1 MYNTSQKFGNSK
13 VFNCSALCSLFLFFS
28 QISLRFLLQQIST
41 VLKQHIFWKKR
52 TFCLPLPA
60 VYIPETDKY
69 SCLHSNRW
77 EKMPLVESTCC
88 MNCHKLLQRIVVL
101 ETKLFAGLPKQTE
114 HTADGHH
121 GPPQHTA
128 GESCESSESKQFIP
142 SVEEQVET
150 DRRTN
155 RWHKQGARRK
165 GSRDIRL
172 SRVSL
177 IAAVAS
183 STPDTAMTRLAS
195 TGILQPPIHLENR
208 FETLMN
214 VDEESQNMTKLGSN
228 QPAANIATNRRS
240 RSSRRR
246 HSAQSAAEPRTLI
259 VGDSIIRNVS
269 TRTTTTC
276 CFPQATV
283 SDVNKELRSI
293 VMKHKTANR
302 VIIHVGKNDIRI
314 GQSELLK
321 QDFSELFETLQRLEV
336 QSFISG
342 PLPAR
347 GTNMFSRLLGLNTWL
362 QRTCSAKGVNF
373 IDNFN
378 IFWGHRQLFKLDGL
392 HPNKLGARVLK
403 DNFYFSLRHPSV
415 VCANPLIHS
424 PGQNMSDHRTSY
436 QLPSHYVVEESHK
449 DTDNATQP
457 KQALLMDIPAEPCT
471 QSSSH
476 ADCDVLQQLQ
486 DSAPKDD
493 FLENSLGSQ
502 DNTSP
507 ETPELEPHS
516 PDTLSLSPASPLL
529 SFSQKMEE
537 LVYAGTKLSASPQIS
552 TKKRRAPQPQKT
564 AGSALPPPPV
574 RALRPLPQRK
584 GPNPPPSAVGEP
596 KTTDNSSQWYVSGPR
611 YISSNI
617 HKRLQNKR
625 EPSVPVAFSI
635 SVLSRDRRSKA
646 FSSRTADPSNLRPVM
661 HQSKIA
667 VETKCNSIKLAFLNT
682 RSLKNKS
689 FVINDLITTN
699 NLDFM
704 FLIETWLEDNCSAT
718 VLTETAPPNFN
729 FISVCRTVRRGGGVA
744 ALFKDVYQ
752 CKQVSFGQYLSFEC
766 LGIVLKGAPRIL
778 FIIIY
783 RPPKYSPAFVEEF
796 TELLSMISSEF
807 DCFAIAGDFNIHID
821 NAEIKTTKEIVTV
834 FKHFWPDSACARTH
848 TQSWTHSRFTHQ

>member
-1 MYNTSQKFGNSK
+1 M
-13 VFNCSALCSLFLFFS
+13 
-28 QISLRFLLQQIST
+28 
-41 VLKQHIFWKKR
+41 
-52 TFCLPLPA
+52 
-60 VYIPETDKY
+60 
-69 SCLHSNRW
+69 
-77 EKMPLVESTCC
+77 
-88 MNCHKLLQRIVVL
+88 VL

-128 GESCESSESKQFIP
+128 GESCESSESQQFIP
-142 SVEEQVET
+142 SVEEQAET

-155 RWHKQGARRK
+155 RWHKQGARPK
-165 GSRDIRL
+165 GSRDTRL
-172 SRVSL
+172 SRVSR

-183 STPDTAMTRLAS
+183 STPDTAMTRLVS

-208 FETLMN
+208 FEALMN

-228 QPAANIATNRRS
+228 QPAANIATNRHS

-269 TRTTTTC
+269 SRTATTC

-302 VIIHVGKNDIRI
+302 VIIHVGKNDIRKR
-314 GQSELLK
+314 QSEMLK

-362 QRTCSAKGVNF
+362 QRTCSTKGVNF
-373 IDNFN
+373 INNFN
-378 IFWGHRQLFKLDGL
+378 IFWGHRQLYKLDGL

-403 DNFYFSLRHPSV
+403 DNLYFSLRHPSV
-415 VCANPLIHS
+415 VCVNPLTQS

-457 KQALLMDIPAEPCT
+457 KQPLLMDIPAEPCP

-476 ADCDVLQQLQ
+476 ADCDVSQQLQ
-486 DSAPKDD
+486 DSAPKDN
-493 FLENSLGSQ
+493 FLENSLGCH
-502 DNTSP
+502 DNTLQSP
-507 ETPELEPHS
+507 ETSELEPRSPDTLSLSPAPGQNMPRS

-552 TKKRRAPQPQKT
+552 TKKRRAPQPPKT

-611 YISSNI
+611 YISNNI

-646 FSSRTADPSNLRPVM
+646 FKRRTLT
-661 HQSKIA
+661 HLIWGLL
-667 VETKCNSIKLAFLNT
+667 CI
-682 RSLKNKS
+682 SLS
-689 FVINDLITTN
+689 
-699 NLDFM
+699 
-704 FLIETWLEDNCSAT
+704 
-718 VLTETAPPNFN
+718 
-729 FISVCRTVRRGGGVA
+729 
-744 ALFKDVYQ
+744 
-752 CKQVSFGQYLSFEC
+752 
-766 LGIVLKGAPRIL
+766 
-778 FIIIY
+778 
-783 RPPKYSPAFVEEF
+783 
-796 TELLSMISSEF
+796 LL
-807 DCFAIAGDFNIHID
+807 
-821 NAEIKTTKEIVTV
+821 
-834 FKHFWPDSACARTH
+834 
-848 TQSWTHSRFTHQ
+848 

>member
-1 MYNTSQKFGNSK
+1 MTSLPALLPFGRSCY
-13 VFNCSALCSLFLFFS
+13 CSALCSLFLFFS

-52 TFCLPLPA
+52 TLCLPLPA

-77 EKMPLVESTCC
+77 EKMPLVEPTCC

-101 ETKLFAGLPKQTE
+101 ETKLFAGIPKQTE

-121 GPPQHTA
+121 RPPQHTA

-142 SVEEQVET
+142 SVEEQAET

-172 SRVSL
+172 SRVSR

-183 STPDTAMTRLAS
+183 STADTAMTRLVS
-195 TGILQPPIHLENR
+195 TSILQPPIHLENR

-214 VDEESQNMTKLGSN
+214 VDEESQNMTKLGLN
-228 QPAANIATNRRS
+228 QPAANIATNRHS

-246 HSAQSAAEPRTLI
+246 HSAQSAAEPITLI
-259 VGDSIIRNVS
+259 VGDSIIRNVR
-269 TRTTTTC
+269 TRTATTC

-302 VIIHVGKNDIRI
+302 VIIHVGKNDIWK

-336 QSFISG
+336 QSFING

-347 GTNMFSRLLGLNTWL
+347 GTNMFSWLLGLNTWL
-362 QRTCSAKGVNF
+362 QRTCSTKGVNF

-415 VCANPLIHS
+415 VCANTLIHS

-457 KQALLMDIPAEPCT
+457 KQALLMDIPAEPCP

-486 DSAPKDD
+486 DSALKDD

-502 DNTSP
+502 DNTSL
-507 ETPELEPHS
+507 ETPELERRS

-552 TKKRRAPQPQKT
+552 TKKRRAPQPPKT

-574 RALRPLPQRK
+574 RAFRPLPQRK
-584 GPNPPPSAVGEP
+584 GPNPPPSAVGET
-596 KTTDNSSQWYVSGPR
+596 KTTDNSSQWYLSGPAILAATFTNV
-611 YISSNI
+611 YKTSGN
-617 HKRLQNKR
+617 
-625 EPSVPVAFSI
+625 PV
-635 SVLSRDRRSKA
+635 
-646 FSSRTADPSNLRPVM
+646 
-661 HQSKIA
+661 
-667 VETKCNSIKLAFLNT
+667 
-682 RSLKNKS
+682 
-689 FVINDLITTN
+689 
-699 NLDFM
+699 
-704 FLIETWLEDNCSAT
+704 
-718 VLTETAPPNFN
+718 
-729 FISVCRTVRRGGGVA
+729 
-744 ALFKDVYQ
+744 
-752 CKQVSFGQYLSFEC
+752 C
-766 LGIVLKGAPRIL
+766 L
-778 FIIIY
+778 
-783 RPPKYSPAFVEEF
+783 
-796 TELLSMISSEF
+796 
-807 DCFAIAGDFNIHID
+807 
-821 NAEIKTTKEIVTV
+821 
-834 FKHFWPDSACARTH
+834 
-848 TQSWTHSRFTHQ
+848 

>member
-1 MYNTSQKFGNSK
+1 
-13 VFNCSALCSLFLFFS
+13 
-28 QISLRFLLQQIST
+28 
-41 VLKQHIFWKKR
+41 
-52 TFCLPLPA
+52 
-60 VYIPETDKY
+60 
-69 SCLHSNRW
+69 
-77 EKMPLVESTCC
+77 MPTCC
-88 MNCHKLLQRIVVL
+88 TNCHKLLQRIVVL

-128 GESCESSESKQFIP
+128 GESCESSESQQFIP
-142 SVEEQVET
+142 SVEEQAET

-155 RWHKQGARRK
+155 RWHKQGARPK
-165 GSRDIRL
+165 GSRDTRL
-172 SRVSL
+172 SRVSR

-183 STPDTAMTRLAS
+183 STPDTAMTRLVS

-208 FETLMN
+208 FEVLMN

-240 RSSRRR
+240 RSSRQR

-269 TRTTTTC
+269 SRTATTC

-302 VIIHVGKNDIRI
+302 VIIHVGKNDIRKR
-314 GQSELLK
+314 QSEMLK

-362 QRTCSAKGVNF
+362 QRTCSTKGVNF

-378 IFWGHRQLFKLDGL
+378 IFWGHRQLYKLDGL

-415 VCANPLIHS
+415 VCVNPLTQS

-436 QLPSHYVVEESHK
+436 QLPSHYVVEKSHK

-457 KQALLMDIPAEPCT
+457 KQPLLMDIPAEPCS

-476 ADCDVLQQLQ
+476 ADCDVSQQLQ
-486 DSAPKDD
+486 DSAPKDN
-493 FLENSLGSQ
+493 FLENSLGCH
-502 DNTSP
+502 DNTLQSP
-507 ETPELEPHS
+507 ETSELEPRSPDTLSLSPAPGQNMPRS

-552 TKKRRAPQPQKT
+552 TKKRRAPQPLKT

-596 KTTDNSSQWYVSGPR
+596 KTTDNSSQ
-611 YISSNI
+611 
-617 HKRLQNKR
+617 
-625 EPSVPVAFSI
+625 
-635 SVLSRDRRSKA
+635 
-646 FSSRTADPSNLRPVM
+646 
-661 HQSKIA
+661 
-667 VETKCNSIKLAFLNT
+667 
-682 RSLKNKS
+682 
-689 FVINDLITTN
+689 
-699 NLDFM
+699 
-704 FLIETWLEDNCSAT
+704 
-718 VLTETAPPNFN
+718 
-729 FISVCRTVRRGGGVA
+729 
-744 ALFKDVYQ
+744 
-752 CKQVSFGQYLSFEC
+752 
-766 LGIVLKGAPRIL
+766 
-778 FIIIY
+778 
-783 RPPKYSPAFVEEF
+783 
-796 TELLSMISSEF
+796 
-807 DCFAIAGDFNIHID
+807 
-821 NAEIKTTKEIVTV
+821 
-834 FKHFWPDSACARTH
+834 
-848 TQSWTHSRFTHQ
+848 

>member
-1 MYNTSQKFGNSK
+1 
-13 VFNCSALCSLFLFFS
+13 
-28 QISLRFLLQQIST
+28 
-41 VLKQHIFWKKR
+41 
-52 TFCLPLPA
+52 
-60 VYIPETDKY
+60 
-69 SCLHSNRW
+69 
-77 EKMPLVESTCC
+77 MPTCC
-88 MNCHKLLQRIVVL
+88 TNCHKLLQRIVVL

-128 GESCESSESKQFIP
+128 GESCESSESQQFIP

-155 RWHKQGARRK
+155 RWHKQGARPK
-165 GSRDIRL
+165 GSRDTRL
-172 SRVSL
+172 SRVSR

-183 STPDTAMTRLAS
+183 STPDTVMTRLVS

-208 FETLMN
+208 FEALMN

-240 RSSRRR
+240 RSSRQR

-269 TRTTTTC
+269 SRTATTC

-302 VIIHVGKNDIRI
+302 VIIHVGKNDIRKR
-314 GQSELLK
+314 QSEMLK
-321 QDFSELFETLQRLEV
+321 QDFSELFETLQRLEI

-362 QRTCSAKGVNF
+362 QRTCSTKGVNF

-415 VCANPLIHS
+415 VCVNPLTQS

-436 QLPSHYVVEESHK
+436 QLPRHYVVEESHK

-457 KQALLMDIPAEPCT
+457 KQPLLMDITAEPCP

-476 ADCDVLQQLQ
+476 ADCDVSQQLQ
-486 DSAPKDD
+486 DSAPKDN
-493 FLENSLGSQ
+493 FLENSLRCH
-502 DNTSP
+502 DNTLQSP
-507 ETPELEPHS
+507 ETSELEPRSPDTLSLSPAPGQNMPRS

-596 KTTDNSSQWYVSGPR
+596 KTTDNSSQ
-611 YISSNI
+611 
-617 HKRLQNKR
+617 
-625 EPSVPVAFSI
+625 
-635 SVLSRDRRSKA
+635 
-646 FSSRTADPSNLRPVM
+646 
-661 HQSKIA
+661 
-667 VETKCNSIKLAFLNT
+667 
-682 RSLKNKS
+682 
-689 FVINDLITTN
+689 
-699 NLDFM
+699 
-704 FLIETWLEDNCSAT
+704 
-718 VLTETAPPNFN
+718 
-729 FISVCRTVRRGGGVA
+729 
-744 ALFKDVYQ
+744 
-752 CKQVSFGQYLSFEC
+752 
-766 LGIVLKGAPRIL
+766 
-778 FIIIY
+778 
-783 RPPKYSPAFVEEF
+783 
-796 TELLSMISSEF
+796 
-807 DCFAIAGDFNIHID
+807 
-821 NAEIKTTKEIVTV
+821 
-834 FKHFWPDSACARTH
+834 
-848 TQSWTHSRFTHQ
+848 

>member
-1 MYNTSQKFGNSK
+1 MIASCSCCRSVGCTSIMWISCSTISQRWSFSISGFATIRTLLLLLCALLPIFVLFSDLSK
-13 VFNCSALCSLFLFFS
+13 IFTSADQHSAQTTHFLE
-28 QISLRFLLQQIST
+28 
-41 VLKQHIFWKKR
+41 KR
-52 TFCLPLPA
+52 TLCLPLPA

-77 EKMPLVESTCC
+77 EKMPTCC
-88 MNCHKLLQRIVVL
+88 TNCHKLLQRIVVL

-114 HTADGHH
+114 H
-121 GPPQHTA
+121 
-128 GESCESSESKQFIP
+128 
-142 SVEEQVET
+142 
-150 DRRTN
+150 
-155 RWHKQGARRK
+155 
-165 GSRDIRL
+165 
-172 SRVSL
+172 
-177 IAAVAS
+177 
-183 STPDTAMTRLAS
+183 
-195 TGILQPPIHLENR
+195 
-208 FETLMN
+208 
-214 VDEESQNMTKLGSN
+214 
-228 QPAANIATNRRS
+228 
-240 RSSRRR
+240 
-246 HSAQSAAEPRTLI
+246 SAQSAAEPRTLI

-269 TRTTTTC
+269 SRTATTC

-302 VIIHVGKNDIRI
+302 VIIHVGKNDIRKR
-314 GQSELLK
+314 QSEMLK

-362 QRTCSAKGVNF
+362 QRTCSTKGVNF

-403 DNFYFSLRHPSV
+403 DNFYFSLCHPSV
-415 VCANPLIHS
+415 VCVNPLTQS

-457 KQALLMDIPAEPCT
+457 KQTLLMDIPAEPCP

-476 ADCDVLQQLQ
+476 ADCDVSQQLQ
-486 DSAPKDD
+486 DSAPKDN
-493 FLENSLGSQ
+493 FLENSLGCH
-502 DNTSP
+502 DNTLQSP
-507 ETPELEPHS
+507 ETSELEPRSPDTLSLSPAPGQNMPRS

-552 TKKRRAPQPQKT
+552 TKKRRAPQPPKT

-611 YISSNI
+611 YTSSNI

-646 FSSRTADPSNLRPVM
+646 FKRRTADPSNLRPVM

-667 VETKCNSIKLAFLNT
+667 VETKFNSSKLAFLNT
-682 RSLKNKS
+682 RSQKNKS

-752 CKQVSFGQYLSFEC
+752 CKQVSFGQYLS
-766 LGIVLKGAPRIL
+766 L
-778 FIIIY
+778 
-783 RPPKYSPAFVEEF
+783 
-796 TELLSMISSEF
+796 
-807 DCFAIAGDFNIHID
+807 NI
-821 NAEIKTTKEIVTV
+821 
-834 FKHFWPDSACARTH
+834 
-848 TQSWTHSRFTHQ
+848 

>member
-1 MYNTSQKFGNSK
+1 MK
-13 VFNCSALCSLFLFFS
+13 VT
-28 QISLRFLLQQIST
+28 QYRLLVYWIV
-41 VLKQHIFWKKR
+41 VL
-52 TFCLPLPA
+52 LL
-60 VYIPETDKY
+60 
-69 SCLHSNRW
+69 S
-77 EKMPLVESTCC
+77 
-88 MNCHKLLQRIVVL
+88 LLQRIVVL

-128 GESCESSESKQFIP
+128 GESCESSESQQFIP
-142 SVEEQVET
+142 SVEEQAET

-155 RWHKQGARRK
+155 RWHKQGARPK
-165 GSRDIRL
+165 GSRDNRL
-172 SRVSL
+172 SRVSR
-177 IAAVAS
+177 ITAVAS
-183 STPDTAMTRLAS
+183 STPDTAMTRLVS

-208 FETLMN
+208 FEALMN

-240 RSSRRR
+240 RSSRQR

-259 VGDSIIRNVS
+259 VGDSIIRNVR
-269 TRTTTTC
+269 TRTATTC
-276 CFPQATV
+276 CFPRATV

-293 VMKHKTANR
+293 VMNHKTANR
-302 VIIHVGKNDIRI
+302 VIIHVGKNDIRK

-362 QRTCSAKGVNF
+362 QRTCSTKGVNL

-424 PGQNMSDHRTSY
+424 PGQNMSDHMTSY

-457 KQALLMDIPAEPCT
+457 KQALLMDIPAEPCP
-471 QSSSH
+471 QNSSH
-476 ADCDVLQQLQ
+476 ADCDVSQQLQ

-502 DNTSP
+502 DNTSQSP
-507 ETPELEPHS
+507 ETPELEPRSPDTLSLSPAPGQNMPRS

-552 TKKRRAPQPQKT
+552 TKKRRAPQPPKT

-574 RALRPLPQRK
+574 RALWPLPQRQ

-596 KTTDNSSQWYVSGPR
+596 KSTDNSSQWCVG
-611 YISSNI
+611 
-617 HKRLQNKR
+617 
-625 EPSVPVAFSI
+625 
-635 SVLSRDRRSKA
+635 
-646 FSSRTADPSNLRPVM
+646 
-661 HQSKIA
+661 
-667 VETKCNSIKLAFLNT
+667 
-682 RSLKNKS
+682 
-689 FVINDLITTN
+689 
-699 NLDFM
+699 
-704 FLIETWLEDNCSAT
+704 
-718 VLTETAPPNFN
+718 
-729 FISVCRTVRRGGGVA
+729 
-744 ALFKDVYQ
+744 
-752 CKQVSFGQYLSFEC
+752 
-766 LGIVLKGAPRIL
+766 
-778 FIIIY
+778 
-783 RPPKYSPAFVEEF
+783 SP
-796 TELLSMISSEF
+796 LY
-807 DCFAIAGDFNIHID
+807 
-821 NAEIKTTKEIVTV
+821 
-834 FKHFWPDSACARTH
+834 
-848 TQSWTHSRFTHQ
+848 

>member
-1 MYNTSQKFGNSK
+1 
-13 VFNCSALCSLFLFFS
+13 
-28 QISLRFLLQQIST
+28 
-41 VLKQHIFWKKR
+41 
-52 TFCLPLPA
+52 
-60 VYIPETDKY
+60 
-69 SCLHSNRW
+69 
-77 EKMPLVESTCC
+77 MPLVESTCC

-172 SRVSL
+172 SRVSR

-183 STPDTAMTRLAS
+183 STPDTAMTRLVS

-246 HSAQSAAEPRTLI
+246 HLAQSAAEPRTLI
-259 VGDSIIRNVS
+259 VGDSIIRNVR
-269 TRTTTTC
+269 TRTATTC

-302 VIIHVGKNDIRI
+302 VIIHVGKNDIRK

-362 QRTCSAKGVNF
+362 QRTCSTKGVNF

-457 KQALLMDIPAEPCT
+457 KQALFMDIPAEPCP

-507 ETPELEPHS
+507 GVSITGNTRARAPLTRHTIPLSRKQPGKPGQHITENTRARAPLTRHTIPLSSISTSKLFTENGGIGVCWDQTLCKS
-516 PDTLSLSPASPLL
+516 PDINLITAVPPTTKDCRLSSPAS
-529 SFSQKMEE
+529 SCES
-537 LVYAGTKLSASPQIS
+537 SP
-552 TKKRRAPQPQKT
+552 T
-564 AGSALPPPPV
+564 AATT
-574 RALRPLPQRK
+574 Q
-584 GPNPPPSAVGEP
+584 GPKPS
-596 KTTDNSSQWYVSGPR
+596 
-611 YISSNI
+611 
-617 HKRLQNKR
+617 
-625 EPSVPVAFSI
+625 SI
-635 SVLSRDRRSKA
+635 
-646 FSSRTADPSNLRPVM
+646 
-661 HQSKIA
+661 
-667 VETKCNSIKLAFLNT
+667 C
-682 RSLKNKS
+682 
-689 FVINDLITTN
+689 
-699 NLDFM
+699 
-704 FLIETWLEDNCSAT
+704 
-718 VLTETAPPNFN
+718 
-729 FISVCRTVRRGGGVA
+729 CR
-744 ALFKDVYQ
+744 
-752 CKQVSFGQYLSFEC
+752 
-766 LGIVLKGAPRIL
+766 
-778 FIIIY
+778 
-783 RPPKYSPAFVEEF
+783 
-796 TELLSMISSEF
+796 
-807 DCFAIAGDFNIHID
+807 
-821 NAEIKTTKEIVTV
+821 
-834 FKHFWPDSACARTH
+834 
-848 TQSWTHSRFTHQ
+848 